1 MCCFYPPSQKN
12 TAKPPFVLQGA
23 PAEAVIGL
31 NLVRQEKGFRWGFRV
46 ICACCTT
53 RIASWAARGSSA
65 LGPQGK
71 RAKSV
76 TSKRARVTSEGRL
89 DHLQPHIKL
98 RAYFGH
104 LVNDIAS
111 GLQRNNGD

>member
-1 MCCFYPPSQKN
+1 MDDNVLRKIQSQMCCFYPPSQKN

-23 PAEAVIGL
+23 TAEAVIGL
-31 NLVRQEKGFRWGFRV
+31 NLVWQEKGFRWGFRV

-53 RIASWAARGSSA
+53 RIASLAARRSSA

-76 TSKRARVTSEGRL
+76 TSKRARVTSER
-89 DHLQPHIKL
+89 P
-98 RAYFGH
+98 A
-104 LVNDIAS
+104 
-111 GLQRNNGD
+111 